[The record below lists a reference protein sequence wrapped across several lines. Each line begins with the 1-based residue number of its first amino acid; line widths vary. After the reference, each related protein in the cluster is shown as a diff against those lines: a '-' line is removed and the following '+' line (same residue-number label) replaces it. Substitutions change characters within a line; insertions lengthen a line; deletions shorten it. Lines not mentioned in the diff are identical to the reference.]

1 LDDGRYQ
8 SLVDVAFR
16 RVVDL
21 FDPIDSDVADCEA
34 AGDVI
39 TITFAGKKRCVMN
52 TQRPTRQIWL
62 AANARAWHF
71 SYDEKVGKWLDDK
84 GGAHEL
90 FATLMNIAEEWGGA
104 RFPAPNDMA
113 TPGT

>member
-1 LDDGRYQ
+1 MDNSRYQ

-16 RVVDL
+16 KVTDL
-21 FDPIDSDVADCEA
+21 FDAIDAEAADCEA

-71 SYDEKVGKWLDDK
+71 SYDETSQNWVDDK
-84 GGAHEL
+84 GQGDEL
-90 FATLMNIAEEWGGA
+90 FATLTIVARDWGGVA
-104 RFPAPNDMA
+104 LDQVGRL
-113 TPGT
+113 T